1 LPGQAQITEHFLKY
15 PIKQNKETRFV
26 KTQQLIRFSYYIVPG
41 PTPHPETQLCW
52 FLRCLHQL
60 SSRANPVN
68 FPPKCGKAA
77 NVMAKVSIVAI
88 MASLVPEKVF
98 CKRRCK
104 VLGSARRHDAFE

>member
-1 LPGQAQITEHFLKY
+1 M
-15 PIKQNKETRFV
+15 
-26 KTQQLIRFSYYIVPG
+26 LIFKMSPPVV
-41 PTPHPETQLCW
+41 
-52 FLRCLHQL
+52 L
-60 SSRANPVN
+60 SSKSSKL
-68 FPPKCGKAA
+68 PPKCGKAA